1 MPKQTVR
8 KRSILFALMDE
19 EHYKALRYIAY
30 KEQRS
35 IADVAREA
43 IGRYIEQKFKE
54 GGDAQER
61 KS

>member
-1 MPKQTVR
+1 MPKQAAR
-8 KRSILFALMDE
+8 KRSVLFALIDE

-30 KEQRS
+30 KEQRF